1 MVETVETNAW
11 AGDKVPAIATKAG
24 AILIVAGAIEIIR
37 ISVTIIFSAF
47 SSQGIK
53 GHDWKI
59 WSFKRV
65 TGSHSVFLFKTSVA
79 EDCTLSFTGGYQ
91 AIIT

>member
-1 MVETVETNAW
+1 MVKTDEANAW

-47 SSQGIK
+47 SS
-53 GHDWKI
+53 
-59 WSFKRV
+59 
-65 TGSHSVFLFKTSVA
+65 
-79 EDCTLSFTGGYQ
+79 
-91 AIIT
+91 